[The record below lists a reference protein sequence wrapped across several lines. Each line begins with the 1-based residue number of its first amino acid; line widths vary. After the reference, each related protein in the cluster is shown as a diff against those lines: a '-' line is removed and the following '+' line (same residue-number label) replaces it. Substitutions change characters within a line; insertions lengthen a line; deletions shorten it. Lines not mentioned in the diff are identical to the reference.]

1 MKRYLVLTLA
11 AFFFV
16 TQSLLPS
23 EQADALHVFSSPNL
37 SALEVIAEVN
47 ALRAAEQLPPYQ
59 VNSVLMRVAQSHADY
74 IAASGVI
81 SHFNADGKAP
91 YQRAAA
97 AGYSVAGDIASGGLF
112 SEAIG
117 SGASL
122 SASQI
127 VELWQ
132 DDSEDL
138 KALTNPEFKDIGVG
152 LAVKDGITYYV
163 LNAGASLGVGTPS
176 PSPTSGTPSSLI
188 AISTALE
195 DGSVFHIV
203 QKDEG
208 LWGIA
213 LAYDTTIEQLQA
225 LNGLATDEIFIGQR
239 LLIQKPD
246 VKTMTPTVE
255 IVSTATFGIPTSTAT
270 RPVTPT
276 VTSTSTPLPVAPT
289 SRRSGGLIVGGIVLA
304 ALVAAALG
312 AWLGRNRKPVTVD

>member
-1 MKRYLVLTLA
+1 MKRYLALLLA
-11 AFFFV
+11 AFLFI
-16 TQSLLPS
+16 TPSLLPS
-23 EQADALHVFSSPNL
+23 ERAGALTMRSSPNL

-47 ALRAAEQLPPYQ
+47 ALRAAGQLPPYQ
-59 VNSVLMRVAQSHADY
+59 VNSVLMSVAQTHADY

-91 YQRAAA
+91 YQRASA
-97 AGYSVAGDIASGGLF
+97 AGYSVAGDISKGGLF

-117 SGASL
+117 SGAGL
-122 SASQI
+122 SASEVVGI
-127 VELWQ
+127 WQ
-132 DDSEDL
+132 DDGEDL
-138 KALTNPEFKDIGVG
+138 KALINPELKDIGVG
-152 LAVKDGITYYV
+152 LAVKNGITYYV

-176 PSPTSGTPSSLI
+176 PSPTSGTPSALV

-225 LNGLATDEIFIGQR
+225 LNGLATDEIFIGQK

-246 VKTMTPTVE
+246 IKTMTPTVE
-255 IVSTATFGIPTSTAT
+255 IISTATFGIPTSTAT

-276 VTSTSTPLPVAPT
+276 VTSTATPLPVAPT

-304 ALVAAALG
+304 ALFAAGIG
-312 AWLGRNRKPVTVD
+312 AWLGKRRSPAAD

>member
-1 MKRYLVLTLA
+1 MKRYLAFLFA
-11 AFFFV
+11 AIFFI
-16 TQSLLPS
+16 TSSLLPS
-23 EQADALHVFSSPNL
+23 ERAGALVMRSSPNL

-59 VNSVLMRVAQSHADY
+59 VNSVLMAVAQTHADY

-97 AGYSVAGDIASGGLF
+97 AGYAVAGDISKGGLF
-112 SEAIG
+112 SESIA
-117 SGASL
+117 SGAGL
-122 SASQI
+122 SASD
-127 VELWQ
+127 VVALWQ
-132 DDSEDL
+132 NDSEDL
-138 KALTNPEFKDIGVG
+138 KSLTDPEQKDIGVG
-152 LAVKDGITYYV
+152 LAVKNGITYYV
-163 LNAGASLGVGTPS
+163 LNAGASLGAGTPS
-176 PSPTSGTPSSLI
+176 PSPASGTPSSLV
-188 AISTALE
+188 AASTALE

-225 LNGLATDEIFIGQR
+225 LNGLATDEIFIGQK

-246 VKTMTPTVE
+246 VKTATPTVE

-276 VTSTSTPLPVAPT
+276 ITSTATPLPVAPT

-312 AWLGRNRKPVTVD
+312 AWLGKRRSPPVD